1 MSKSYVANRDARR
14 CVQERIHFKGSNAW
28 GEWYYETGHVGA
40 NKIIANYVVYSY
52 RYTWPLFVFDNLAQ
66 VWYENKDKVS
76 PTTSKHRTQLH
87 PLCDTIPLGVEDMK
101 VVARLGGV
109 GLISKEMV

>member
-1 MSKSYVANRDARR
+1 MSKPYVANRDARR
-14 CVQERIHFKGSNAW
+14 SVQQNKVFKGSNVW
-28 GEWYYETGHVGA
+28 GEHTDVETGEVTL
-40 NKIIANYVVYSY
+40 NYVVYSY

-76 PTTSKHRTQLH
+76 RTTSRHRTQLH
-87 PLCDTIPLGVEDMK
+87 PLCDTIPLGVEDMRI
-101 VVARLGGV
+101 VARLGGV

>member
-14 CVQERIHFKGSNAW
+14 CVQRRIEFKGSNVW
-28 GEWYYETGHVGA
+28 GEHTL
-40 NKIIANYVVYSY
+40 NYVVYSY
-52 RYTWPLFVFDNLAQ
+52 RYTWPLFVFDNLAN

-87 PLCDTIPLGVEDMK
+87 PLCNTIPLGVEDMK
-101 VVARLGGV
+101 IVAREGGV

>member
-1 MSKSYVANRDARR
+1 MRTPYVANRDARR
-14 CVQERIHFKGSNAW
+14 CVQERIQFKGSNTW
-28 GEWYYETGHVGA
+28 GECVDAETGEVA
-40 NKIIANYVVYSY
+40 LNYVVYSY
-52 RYTWPLFVFDNLAQ
+52 RYTWPLFVFDDLAQ
-66 VWYENKDKVS
+66 VWYENVDKAS
-76 PTTSKHRTQLH
+76 RTTSKHRTQLH

>member
-1 MSKSYVANRDARR
+1 MSKPYVANRDARR
-14 CVQERIHFKGSNAW
+14 SVQDLKVFKGSNVW
-28 GEWYYETGHVGA
+28 GEHTDVETGEVTL
-40 NKIIANYVVYSY
+40 NYVVYSY

-76 PTTSKHRTQLH
+76 RTTSRHRTQLH
-87 PLCDTIPLGVEDMK
+87 PLCDTIPLGVEDMRI
-101 VVARLGGV
+101 VARLGGV

>member
-14 CVQERIHFKGSNAW
+14 CVQRCIEFKGSNVW
-28 GEWYYETGHVGA
+28 GEHTDVETGEVTL
-40 NKIIANYVVYSY
+40 NYVVYSY

-76 PTTSKHRTQLH
+76 RTTSRHRTQLH